1 MPASP
6 TLPLAGPEDLLPAE
20 RYLASLDSEEAPV
33 MPETLPSPEGD
44 LCGPRFGGPTASAE
58 RRRSPRRLCRPQ
70 RVLSYVPWP
79 GALGR
84 LGHALDISTQG
95 LSFVAERPLGPG
107 AVLTLQ
113 VLWGAPSASRTRV
126 ARVAYCDCEEEGR
139 WRVGCQVS
147 PPFSLAE
154 VASLL

>member
-1 MPASP
+1 MSVSP
-6 TLPLAGPEDLLPAE
+6 PIPFPGPQDLLPAE
-20 RYLASLDSEEAPV
+20 RDPASFDSEEAAF

-44 LCGPRFGGPTASAE
+44 LGGPTASAE
-58 RRRSPRRLCRPQ
+58 RRRWPRRQCRAE
-70 RVLSYVPWP
+70 RALSYVPWP

-84 LGHALDISTQG
+84 LGHALDVSTQG
-95 LSFVAERPLGPG
+95 LSFLAERPLGPG

-126 ARVAYCDCEEEGR
+126 ARVAYCACDDEGR
-139 WRVGCQVS
+139 WRIGCQVS

-154 VASLL
+154 VASLV